1 MNSPASPTAPPA
13 TKPNRHRWDIHLK
26 PGEDDRMRPQLVQPI
41 ARGLI
46 AAGVTLKHARGG
58 KLRPVHNLY
67 HLHLDGGSWAFRLF
81 PYCHLRWL
89 WRITLGTPS
98 RDGFGLINAKEF
110 SLLDEEISE
119 QTGRDLAGLIRA
131 LNDGGTLVWPM
142 FDHDPSFP
150 RYAWSNAATTR
161 YEERRQENGGT
172 KPSTGIAA

>member
-1 MNSPASPTAPPA
+1 MNAPASPA
-13 TKPNRHRWDIHLK
+13 TKPNHHRWDIHFK

-46 AAGVTLKHARGG
+46 ASGVTLKHARGG

-98 RDGFGLINAKEF
+98 RDGFGLLNAKEF

-119 QTGRDLAGLIRA
+119 QTGRDLAALIRA
-131 LNDGGTLVWPM
+131 LQSNQTPVWPM
-142 FDHDPSFP
+142 FDLDPSFP

-161 YEERRQENGGT
+161 YEEWRKENGGT

>member
-1 MNSPASPTAPPA
+1 
-13 TKPNRHRWDIHLK
+13 
-26 PGEDDRMRPQLVQPI
+26 MRPQLVQPI
-41 ARGLI
+41 ACGLI

-58 KLRPVHNLY
+58 KQRQVHNLY

-98 RDGFGLINAKEF
+98 RDGFGLLNAKEF

-119 QTGRDLAGLIRA
+119 QTGRDLAVLIRA
-131 LNDGGTLVWPM
+131 LQSNQAPVWPM

-161 YEERRQENGGT
+161 YEEWRRENGGT
-172 KPSTGIAA
+172 KPSKGIAA

>member
-1 MNSPASPTAPPA
+1 
-13 TKPNRHRWDIHLK
+13 
-26 PGEDDRMRPQLVQPI
+26 MRPQLVQPI
-41 ARGLI
+41 ACGLI

-67 HLHLDGGSWAFRLF
+67 HLHLDGSSWAFRLF

-98 RDGFGLINAKEF
+98 RDGFGLLNAKEF

-119 QTGRDLAGLIRA
+119 QTGRDLACLIRA

-150 RYAWSNAATTR
+150 RYAWSNAATER
-161 YEERRQENGGT
+161 YEEWRQENGGT